1 MVRRIRTRHADSESH
16 SDLSETRLVQ
26 SRIIHN
32 IIHAGLKDR
41 CSLAGLQVERGVVV
55 PDVGVTSPSASFKR
69 EGRVRGSVVVL
80 ARVECA
86 NELRGTGQELLPTD
100 EAVQIVL

>member
-1 MVRRIRTRHADSESH
+1 M
-16 SDLSETRLVQ
+16 LL
-26 SRIIHN
+26 
-32 IIHAGLKDR
+32 
-41 CSLAGLQVERGVVV
+41 
-55 PDVGVTSPSASFKR
+55 TSPSASFKR

-100 EAVQIVL
+100 PLPKKRGDL